1 MMPRITQ
8 DKLMELIRK
17 ANNDKDIF
25 LAETSYNRIRSHIEG
40 GNAFA
45 IITSDRH
52 ERSNKENRKMYKQL
66 KQNFKAANFP
76 FTEVKGGFK
85 ETTKTKVDP
94 ETGQEYEIALEEPIY
109 VTENSILITTHYRPD
124 AKKENTAENL
134 LDFTAEM
141 ARKYNQEAFI
151 FGEPAMTTSGRQIK
165 NINAYDKGG
174 NVIEQSWAG
183 PWNSVET
190 VTVDEDFWSR
200 VKGKHFQLK
209 ETEKKKTSQPKSW
222 IEAMKKS
229 RSGETW

>member
-1 MMPRITQ
+1 MPRITQ
-8 DKLMELIRK
+8 NKLMELIRK

-40 GNAFA
+40 GSAFA
-45 IITSDRH
+45 ILTSDRH
-52 ERSNKENRKMYKQL
+52 ERTGKENRKMYKQL
-66 KQNFKAANFP
+66 KQDFKAASFP
-76 FTEVKGGFK
+76 FTEVRGGFK
-85 ETTKTKVDP
+85 ETTKIQIDP
-94 ETGQEYEIALEEPIY
+94 ETGQEYEVELEEPIY
-109 VTENSILITTHYRPD
+109 VTENSILVTTHRRAD
-124 AKKENTAENL
+124 SEKENTAEDL
-134 LDFTAEM
+134 LGFTAEM

-151 FGEPAMTTSGRQIK
+151 FGEPATTSSGRQIK
-165 NINAYDKGG
+165 NINAYDKSG
-174 NVIEQSWAG
+174 NMINEDWAG

-190 VTVDEDFWSR
+190 VTGDEDFWSR

>member
-1 MMPRITQ
+1 MPKLTQ
-8 DKLMELIRK
+8 SELMELIRK

-25 LAETSYNRIRSHIEG
+25 LVETSYNRIRSHIEG

-52 ERSNKENRKMYKQL
+52 ERSGKENKRMYKQL
-66 KQNFKAANFP
+66 KQDFKAANFP

-85 ETTKTKVDP
+85 ETTKTQVDP
-94 ETGQEYEIALEEPIY
+94 DTGQEYEVELEEPVY
-109 VTENSILITTHYRPD
+109 VTENSILITTHSRPD
-124 AKKENTAENL
+124 SEKENTAEDL

-151 FGEPAMTTSGRQIK
+151 FGEPAVTASGRQIK
-165 NINAYDKGG
+165 NINAYDKNG
-174 NVIEQSWAG
+174 NAISEDWAG

-190 VTVDEDFWSR
+190 VTGDDDFWSR

-209 ETEKKKTSQPKSW
+209 ETEKKKAKQPKSW